1 MNASLLPS
9 VYEIVCVHVYSP
21 IYPCLSTYLSMS
33 NPISIHV
40 YPHYRISGDR
50 GLRPDTETRSK
61 FVITL
66 ALCNLGSRYKLAG
79 MVP

>member
-1 MNASLLPS
+1 
-9 VYEIVCVHVYSP
+9 
-21 IYPCLSTYLSMS
+21 MS